1 MTQQPF
7 EVRPA
12 RPGDAPEIAVIWH
25 DGWRDG
31 HLGHVPE
38 ELVAERSMR
47 SFQARTAQRVA
58 LIPGSTGPGSA
69 NAGSAEARSADA
81 GGTGADGSS
90 TVVALVGAAV
100 AGFVMIVG
108 DEVEQVYVS
117 RVHRGSGVAVA
128 LLAEAERIVRAGG
141 HDRAWLAV
149 VPGNIRALRFYKH
162 HGWTDDGPVF
172 YPAAAAGGPV
182 LVPCRRYIKD
192 LPLA

>member
-7 EVRPA
+7 EIRPA
-12 RPGDAPEIAVIWH
+12 QPGDAAEIAVIWH

-38 ELVAERSMR
+38 ELIAERSMR
-47 SFQARTAQRVA
+47 SFQARAAQRAVLA
-58 LIPGSTGPGSA
+58 PGSGDPGSTA
-69 NAGSAEARSADA
+69 AQ
-81 GGTGADGSS
+81 GTVAADGSS

-100 AGFVMIVG
+100 AGFVMVVG

-117 RVHRGSGVAVA
+117 RVHRGTGAAGA

-141 HDRAWLAV
+141 HHRAWLAV
-149 VPGNIRALRFYKH
+149 VPGNIRALRFYRS
-162 HGWTDDGPVF
+162 HGWTDDGGIF

-182 LVPCRRYIKD
+182 LVSCRRYMKE
-192 LPLA
+192 LPAG